1 MKSDILNADRGP
13 AARPADRAQAQ
24 AQTPTHTRIT
34 GAEWRTLS
42 LAGLGWT
49 FESYDSFLL
58 SLLLPTLALQFG
70 LTKAQLGLFTSI
82 TAAGQIIG
90 GILFGYVSDRLGR
103 VRTALLCIGIYSLFS
118 GLLAF
123 APDEHWFAAARLCGA
138 LGMGGMWT
146 AGAALVAET
155 WHASRRG
162 KGGALMQMGLPVG
175 AIIAITVSGVVSS
188 LHGGLAHDGWRVLF
202 LIGSLPFFI
211 LFWVA
216 RKTPES
222 PIWLERQ
229 AAARAKPVHSARKA
243 AQQDAKLNVRGLL
256 TAFTFIFFL
265 QYLYWGVFTWTP
277 TFLVMVKHL
286 DFVHSLKFVLALQFG
301 AITGFL
307 LFSALVDRLGRRPM
321 FIAYLLVGAAA
332 VGVYIVSANPWLLM
346 AAIFLTGFGVNG
358 IFAGAGPF
366 LAEIIGDTAARGFL
380 MGLAYNGGR
389 LGGFIAPLVIG
400 ALASTSGGFTMGLAT
415 TIVAFLAA
423 AIVVLF
429 APETRGKALA

>member
-1 MKSDILNADRGP
+1 MKTNAGFPDA
-13 AARPADRAQAQ
+13 AARDEVK
-24 AQTPTHTRIT
+24 TNGYKDITRV
-34 GAEWRTLS
+34 EWRSLS

-70 LTKAQLGLFTSI
+70 LSKAQLGVFTSI

-123 APDEHWFAAARLCGA
+123 APNEHWFATIRFFGA
-138 LGMGGMWT
+138 LGMGGTWT
-146 AGAALVAET
+146 AGAALIAET

-162 KGGALMQMGLPVG
+162 KGGALMQMGLPIG
-175 AIIAITVSGVVSS
+175 AILAITVSGIVSEVN
-188 LHGGLAHDGWRVLF
+188 GGLAGNGWRLLF
-202 LIGSLPFFI
+202 LIGALPFFI

-216 RKTPES
+216 RRTPES
-222 PIWLERQ
+222 PIWLERKQ
-229 AAARAKPVHSARKA
+229 TKAQPSTAKA
-243 AQQDAKLNVRGLL
+243 AKAASDEKLNVRGLL

-277 TFLVMVKHL
+277 TFLITVKHL
-286 DFVHSLKFVLALQFG
+286 DFVHSLKFVLSLQFG

-307 LFSALVDRLGRRPM
+307 LFSAFVDRLGRRPM
-321 FIAYLLVGAAA
+321 FMAYLLVGAGA
-332 VGVYIVSANPWLLM
+332 VFGYIMSSSPLVLM
-346 AAIFLTGFGVNG
+346 VAIFLTGFSVNG

-366 LAEIIGDTAARGFL
+366 LAEIIGNTASRGFF

-389 LGGFIAPLVIG
+389 LGGFIAPLIIG
-400 ALASTSGGFTMGLAT
+400 ALASTSGGFVLGLST
-415 TIVAFLAA
+415 TIVAFVAA
-423 AIVVLF
+423 AVVVFF
-429 APETRGKALA
+429 APETRGKTLS

>member
-1 MKSDILNADRGP
+1 MKTGTTFAQGEPDSKVEGRTYKDITRG
-13 AARPADRAQAQ
+13 
-24 AQTPTHTRIT
+24 
-34 GAEWRTLS
+34 EWRTLS

-70 LTKAQLGLFTSI
+70 LSKAQLGLFTSI

-123 APDEHWFAAARLCGA
+123 APNEHWFVTFRFLGA
-138 LGMGGMWT
+138 LGMGGTWT
-146 AGAALVAET
+146 AGAALIAET

-162 KGGALMQMGLPVG
+162 KGGALMQMGLPIG
-175 AIIAITVSGVVSS
+175 AILAIVISGIVTTVNNG
-188 LHGGLAHDGWRVLF
+188 LGGNGWRVLF
-202 LIGSLPFFI
+202 LIGALPFFI
-211 LFWVA
+211 LFFVA

-222 PIWLERQ
+222 PIWLERKLTKLERTTQ
-229 AAARAKPVHSARKA
+229 KVRSEG
-243 AQQDAKLNVRGLL
+243 KLNVRGLL
-256 TAFTFIFFL
+256 TAFTFVFFL

-277 TFLVMVKHL
+277 TFLITVKHL
-286 DFVHSLKFVLALQFG
+286 DFVHSLKFVLSLQFG

-307 LFSALVDRLGRRPM
+307 LFSAFVDRLGRRPM
-321 FIAYLLVGAAA
+321 FMAYLLVGAAA
-332 VGVYIVSANPWLLM
+332 VFGYIMSSDALVLM
-346 AAIFLTGFGVNG
+346 VAIFFTGFSVNG

-366 LAEIIGDTAARGFL
+366 IAEIIGNTASRGFF

-400 ALASTSGGFTMGLAT
+400 TLASTAGGFVLGLST
-415 TIVAFLAA
+415 TIVAFIAA
-423 AIVVLF
+423 AIVVFF
-429 APETRGKALA
+429 APETRGKVLS

>member
-1 MKSDILNADRGP
+1 MKTSATVATQDLEP
-13 AARPADRAQAQ
+13 ATAGNGFRS
-24 AQTPTHTRIT
+24 IT
-34 GAEWRTLS
+34 GIEWRSLS

-70 LTKAQLGLFTSI
+70 LTKAQLGIFTSV
-82 TAAGQIIG
+82 TAAGQIVG
-90 GILFGYVSDRLGR
+90 GILFGFVSDRIGR
-103 VRTALLCIGIYSLFS
+103 VRTALLCVAIYSLFS
-118 GLLAF
+118 GLIAF
-123 APDEHWFAAARLCGA
+123 APNAHWFAALRFFGA
-138 LGMGGMWT
+138 LGMGGTWT

-162 KGGALMQMGLPVG
+162 KGGALMQMGLPIG
-175 AIIAITVSGVVSS
+175 AILAITISGLVSGA
-188 LHGGLAHDGWRVLF
+188 HGGLAGDGWRLLF
-202 LIGSLPFFI
+202 LIGASPVFI

-222 PIWLERQ
+222 PIWLERRHANAQ
-229 AAARAKPVHSARKA
+229 ARQRDTASNE
-243 AQQDAKLNVRGLL
+243 KLNVRGLL
-256 TAFTFIFFL
+256 TAFCFIFFL

-277 TFLVMVKHL
+277 TFLVTVKHL

-307 LFSALVDRLGRRPM
+307 LFSAWVDRIGRRPM
-321 FIAYLLVGAAA
+321 FLAYLLVGAMA
-332 VGVYIVSANPWLLM
+332 VGVYIFSADPLLLM
-346 AAIFLTGFGVNG
+346 IAIFLTGFSVNG

-366 LAEIIGDTAARGFL
+366 LAEIIGNTASRGFL

-400 ALASTSGGFTMGLAT
+400 ALASTSGGFVLGLAT
-415 TIVAFLAA
+415 TIVAFVAA
-423 AIVVLF
+423 AVVVLF
-429 APETRGKALA
+429 APETRGKALS

>member
-1 MKSDILNADRGP
+1 MKTGATLTQGEFSKIEGKRYKDIN
-13 AARPADRAQAQ
+13 
-24 AQTPTHTRIT
+24 
-34 GAEWRTLS
+34 GAEWRSLS
-42 LAGLGWT
+42 LAGMGWM

-103 VRTALLCIGIYSLFS
+103 VRTVMLCIGIYSLFS

-123 APDEHWFAAARLCGA
+123 APNEHGFATIRFFGA
-138 LGMGGMWT
+138 LGMGGTWT
-146 AGAALVAET
+146 AGAALIAET

-162 KGGALMQMGLPVG
+162 KGGALMQMGLPIG
-175 AIIAITVSGVVSS
+175 AILAIVISGIVSS
-188 LHGGLAHDGWRVLF
+188 ANNGLGGNGWRVLF
-202 LIGSLPFFI
+202 LIGALPFFI
-211 LFWVA
+211 LFFVA

-222 PIWLERQ
+222 PIWLGRKHSKIQATRQ
-229 AAARAKPVHSARKA
+229 KVQS
-243 AQQDAKLNVRGLL
+243 DEKLNVRGLA

-277 TFLVMVKHL
+277 TFLVTVKHL
-286 DFVHSLKFVLALQFG
+286 DFVHSLKFVLSLQFG
-301 AITGFL
+301 AIAGFL
-307 LFSALVDRLGRRPM
+307 LFSAFVDRLGRRPM
-321 FIAYLLVGAAA
+321 FMAYLLVGAAA
-332 VGVYIVSANPWLLM
+332 VFGYILSANAFVLM
-346 AAIFLTGFGVNG
+346 VAIFFTGFSVNG

-366 LAEIIGDTAARGFL
+366 LAEIIGNTASRGFF

-389 LGGFIAPLVIG
+389 IGGFIAPLVIG
-400 ALASTSGGFTMGLAT
+400 ALASTAGGFVLGLST

-423 AIVVLF
+423 AVVVF
-429 APETRGKALA
+429 FSPETSGKALS

>member
-1 MKSDILNADRGP
+1 MK
-13 AARPADRAQAQ
+13 
-24 AQTPTHTRIT
+24 T
-34 GAEWRTLS
+34 GATVSNNKNRAEAHARGFRHITAIEWRSLT

-70 LTKAQLGLFTSI
+70 LSKAQLGLFTSI

-103 VRTALLCIGIYSLFS
+103 VRTASLCVGIYSLFS
-118 GLLAF
+118 GLISF
-123 APDEHWFAAARLCGA
+123 APDEHWFAALRFFGA
-138 LGMGGMWT
+138 LGMGGTWT
-146 AGAALVAET
+146 AGAALIAET

-162 KGGALMQMGLPVG
+162 KGGALMQMGLPIG
-175 AIIAITVSGVVSS
+175 AILAITISGIVSNGY
-188 LHGGLAHDGWRVLF
+188 GGLAGQGWRVLF
-202 LIGSLPFFI
+202 MIGALPFFI

-222 PIWLERQ
+222 PIWLERKHAKSQ
-229 AAARAKPVHSARKA
+229 AVAKAKA
-243 AQQDAKLNVRGLL
+243 SSDTLNVRGLL
-256 TAFTFIFFL
+256 TAFGFIFFL

-277 TFLVMVKHL
+277 TFLVTVKHL
-286 DFVHSLKFVLALQFG
+286 DFVHSLKFVLSLQFG

-307 LFSALVDRLGRRPM
+307 LFSAFVDRLGRRPM
-321 FIAYLLVGAAA
+321 FLAYLLVGAGA
-332 VGVYIVSANPWLLM
+332 VFVYILSADPLLLM
-346 AAIFLTGFGVNG
+346 VAIFFTGFSVNG

-366 LAEIIGDTAARGFL
+366 LAEIIGNTASRGFL

-400 ALASTSGGFTMGLAT
+400 ALASTAGGFVLGLST
-415 TIVAFLAA
+415 TIVAFIAA
-423 AIVVLF
+423 AVVVFF
-429 APETRGKALA
+429 APETRGKSLS

>member
-1 MKSDILNADRGP
+1 MKTSASLSECQPGSKAEGTGYK
-13 AARPADRAQAQ
+13 A
-24 AQTPTHTRIT
+24 IT
-34 GAEWRTLS
+34 GVEWRSLS
-42 LAGLGWT
+42 LAGLGWM

-70 LTKAQLGLFTSI
+70 LSKAQLGVFTSI

-118 GLLAF
+118 GLLAS
-123 APDEHWFAAARLCGA
+123 APNEHWFAVIRFFGA
-138 LGMGGMWT
+138 LGMGGTWT
-146 AGAALVAET
+146 AGAALIAET

-162 KGGALMQMGLPVG
+162 KGGALMQMGLPIG
-175 AIIAITVSGVVSS
+175 AILAITISGIVSGVNDG
-188 LHGGLAHDGWRVLF
+188 LGGNGWRLLF
-202 LIGSLPFFI
+202 LIGALPFLI
-211 LFWVA
+211 LFFVA

-222 PIWLERQ
+222 PIWLERKH
-229 AAARAKPVHSARKA
+229 AKAQPTARKTTP
-243 AQQDAKLNVRGLL
+243 DEKLNVRGLL

-277 TFLVMVKHL
+277 TFLIAVKHL
-286 DFVHSLKFVLALQFG
+286 DFVHSLKFVLSLQFG
-301 AITGFL
+301 AIAGFL

-332 VGVYIVSANPWLLM
+332 VFGYIYSSSPLVLLM
-346 AAIFLTGFGVNG
+346 TIFFTGFSVNG

-366 LAEIIGDTAARGFL
+366 LAEIIGNTASRGFL

-400 ALASTSGGFTMGLAT
+400 GLASTSGGFVLGLST
-415 TIVAFLAA
+415 TIVAFVAA
-423 AIVVLF
+423 AVVVFF
-429 APETRGKALA
+429 APETRGKALS